1 VLLTDGQSN
10 AGPAPLD
17 AAQQAVTR
25 GVRVYTIGFGT
36 ASGAPFGRGCNPQLG
51 GGRFGSGQFGG
62 GGFGGG
68 GFGGGGGFRRGIDDV
83 TLQQVADMTGGTYH
97 SAESAGELNSVFEN
111 LPTYLIMKHETSEI
125 SVVFAA
131 IGALLAALAIALALI
146 WQPLP

>member
-1 VLLTDGQSN
+1 M
-10 AGPAPLD
+10 
-17 AAQQAVTR
+17 
-25 GVRVYTIGFGT
+25 
-36 ASGAPFGRGCNPQLG
+36 
-51 GGRFGSGQFGG
+51 
-62 GGFGGG
+62 
-68 GFGGGGGFRRGIDDV
+68 

-131 IGALLAALAIALALI
+131 IGAVLAALAIGLALR